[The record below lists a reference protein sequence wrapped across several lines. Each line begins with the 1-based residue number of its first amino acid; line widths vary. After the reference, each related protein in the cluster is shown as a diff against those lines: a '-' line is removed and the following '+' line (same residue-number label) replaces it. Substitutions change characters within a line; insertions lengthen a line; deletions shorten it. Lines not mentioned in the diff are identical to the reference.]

1 MQPEP
6 ARIKDHDLQGGN
18 SMSIKILIV
27 DDQQLTREGIRSM
40 LEREEDINILG
51 EADNGRSAV
60 RLARELNPDVIL
72 MDVCMPD
79 MNGIVATTLILAEN
93 PRIKVIALSLLDD
106 RRFVSNMLRAG
117 ASGYLV
123 KDCSFQELIRAI
135 RRVVTNKSYLSPG
148 IMDVVVKDYVRPSAN
163 SDSPYSS
170 HLTIREKEVLQLVA
184 EGHSTA
190 QIASSLH
197 VSVKTVESHR
207 QKLLVKINTRGV
219 AGLTKYAIR
228 EGLTS
233 A

>member
-1 MQPEP
+1 
-6 ARIKDHDLQGGN
+6 
-18 SMSIKILIV
+18 MSIKILIA
-27 DDQQLTREGIRSM
+27 DDYQLTREGVRSL
-40 LEREEDINILG
+40 LERQEDIEVVG
-51 EADNGRSAV
+51 EAGDGRSAV

-79 MNGIVATTLILAEN
+79 MNGIVATTLILTET
-93 PRIKVIALSLLDD
+93 PRIKVIALSRLDD

-123 KDCSFQELIRAI
+123 KDCSFKELIRAI
-135 RRVVTNKSYLSPG
+135 RRVVTNKTYLSSG
-148 IMDVVVKDYVRPSAN
+148 IMDMVVKEYVTPPAY
-163 SDSPYSS
+163 SDSPCAS

-184 EGHSTA
+184 EGYSTP
-190 QIASSLH
+190 QIANSLH
-197 VSVKTVESHR
+197 VSAKTIETHR
-207 QKLLVKINTRGV
+207 QNLMMKINAKGI